1 MKKNNIFITG
11 TDTNIGKTVLSFL
24 IMAYFFKIGKDPFYL
39 KPFQTG
45 CKTPFDE
52 GSDAKFIYNNISN
65 LKEKNL
71 KESVIYCL
79 KNPKAPLFAATDD
92 NVNLN
97 IDNVFKIIDEKNKI
111 FNPII
116 IEGAGGL
123 FVPVDEKTMM
133 IDIVEKIDAKIV
145 LAARAGLG
153 TINHTLLSI
162 EALKARGILKPAIV
176 FLNHK
181 NQSVSDEILKEN
193 IKAVEMFSGI
203 KVAGVINHI
212 DDFTDIDAHSLT
224 TIKTV
229 LSTE

>member
-24 IMAYFFKIGKDPFYL
+24 IMAYFFKTGKTPFYL

-45 CKTPFDE
+45 CETPFDE
-52 GSDAKFIYNNISN
+52 ESDAKFIYDNISN

-71 KESVIYCL
+71 KESVIYCF
-79 KNPKAPLFAATDD
+79 KNPKAPLFAARDD
-92 NVNLN
+92 NKHLD
-97 IDNVFKIIDEKNKI
+97 IDKVYKIIDEKSKS
-111 FNPII
+111 FTPVI

-133 IDIVEKIDAKIV
+133 IDFAEKLDAKII

-162 EALKARGILKPAIV
+162 EALKGRGILKPAIV

-181 NQSVSDEILKEN
+181 DQSVSDKMLKEN
-193 IKAVEMFSGI
+193 IEAIEKFSGI
-203 KVAGVINHI
+203 KVSGVINHME
-212 DDFTDIDAHSLT
+212 DFTDIDEHFFK
-224 TIKTV
+224 TIETI